1 MAWHDG
7 VANFLKQPSPCLDF
21 KNNSFKLK
29 NMRIKVLFESKVNL
43 NLPKDYR
50 RYFLSFLKK
59 VFEKAGFENIFEMKK
74 YRPYT
79 FSVWLGENFKIDEEV
94 STDTKISLLFS
105 SGDPV
110 IITNFYNGVL
120 RLKKERY
127 KPIGELLEIKDVVLL
142 PYKEIKANKAIF
154 KTIGVCVFNNPQASK
169 KDFKSWYI
177 TPYDDLDKFNEILYQ
192 RTNDRFKYLT
202 GRKDAH
208 PIKVNL
214 LEDYPIKEVMVKHY
228 NGYVRG
234 FKGVFELSG
243 SPEIIQFVYDYGFGI
258 RTGQGFGLLELVK
271 EL

>member
-1 MAWHDG
+1 M
-7 VANFLKQPSPCLDF
+7 K
-21 KNNSFKLK
+21 
-29 NMRIKVLFESKVNL
+29 IKIIFESKEKL
-43 NLPKDYR
+43 SLDKDYR
-50 RYFLSFLKK
+50 CHFISFLKK
-59 VFEKAGFENIFEMKK
+59 VFEKANLERIYQRKE

-79 FSVWLGENFKIDEEV
+79 FSVWLGETFKIDEKLH
-94 STDTKISLLFS
+94 TDTKISFLFS

-110 IITNFYNGVL
+110 VITNFYNGVL
-120 RLKKERY
+120 KLKNERF
-127 KPIGELLEIKDVVLL
+127 KIIGENFEIKDINLL
-142 PYKEIKANKAIF
+142 PYKKIKTNKAIF
-154 KTIGVCVFNNPQASK
+154 KTIGVCVLNNPQVQK

-208 PIKVNL
+208 PIRLNL
-214 LEDYPIKEVMVKHY
+214 LENYPIKEVMVKHY

-243 SPEIIQFVYDYGFGI
+243 SPEILQFVYDYGFGI

>member
-1 MAWHDG
+1 M
-7 VANFLKQPSPCLDF
+7 Q
-21 KNNSFKLK
+21 
-29 NMRIKVLFESKVNL
+29 IKVFFESQSKL
-43 NLPKDYR
+43 NLVKDYR

-59 VFEKAGFENIFEMKK
+59 TFEKVGFLKIFEIKE

-105 SGDPV
+105 SGDLE
-110 IITNFYNGVL
+110 IITHFYNGVL

-127 KPIGELLEIKDVVLL
+127 KLIGELLEIKDVVLL
-142 PYKEIKANKAIF
+142 PYKKIRAHKAIF
-154 KTIGVCVFNNPQASK
+154 KTVGVCVFNNPQAPK
-169 KDFKSWYI
+169 KDLKSWYI
-177 TPYDDLDKFNEILYQ
+177 TPFDDLDKFNEILYQ
-192 RTNDRFKYLT
+192 RINDRFKCLT
-202 GRKDAH
+202 GSKDAH
-208 PIKVNL
+208 PIRLNL
-214 LEDYPIKEVMVKHY
+214 LENYPIKEVMVKHY

-243 SPEIIQFVYDYGFGI
+243 SPEILQFVYDYGFGI